1 MTKEKGM
8 LQMKTIFRGC
18 AALMTVLVAAC
29 AYPVNGPD
37 SAPPVEKRFPIT
49 VEPRMQTLRVGVDSG
64 GLDPASMA
72 DLQRF
77 ARDYLRNGSG
87 LVRVSAP
94 RRIPQAANTVAAQM
108 ADFGVPRNRIV
119 TGVDDVATPADEVRV
134 SYVGYVASAEPC
146 GDWSSNVGYTA
157 ANAPTPNFG
166 CATQHNLAAMVADP
180 RDLVTPKPLGPEDAQ
195 RRLTILDKY
204 RKGESTVATKAAE
217 QSGVVSSAVPS
228 GGGTGGGK

>member
-18 AALMTVLVAAC
+18 VALMTVLVAAC

-37 SAPPVEKRFPIT
+37 SAPPVEKRFPIM
-49 VEPRMQTLRVGVDSG
+49 VEPRVQTLRVGVDSG
-64 GLDPASMA
+64 GLDPASA
-72 DLQRF
+72 NDLQRF
-77 ARDYLRNGSG
+77 TRDYLSNGSG
-87 LVRVSAP
+87 LIRVSAP
-94 RRIPQAANTVAAQM
+94 RRIPQAVNAVADQI

-119 TGVDDVATPADEVRV
+119 TGIDDEPNPADEVRV

-146 GDWSSNVGYTA
+146 GDWSSNLGYTS
-157 ANAPTPNFG
+157 ANTPSPNLG

-180 RDLVTPKPLGPEDAQ
+180 RDLVTPKPLGPQDAQ
-195 RRLTILDKY
+195 RRLTILEKY

-217 QSGVVSSAVPS
+217 QSGVVSNAVQS

>member
-18 AALMTVLVAAC
+18 VALMTVLVAAC

-37 SAPPVEKRFPIT
+37 DQPSYEKRFPIM
-49 VEPRMQTLRVGVDSG
+49 VEPRVQTLHVGVDSG
-64 GLDPASMA
+64 GLDPASVN

-77 ARDYLRNGSG
+77 TRDYLRNGSG
-87 LVRVSAP
+87 LIRVSAP
-94 RRIPQAANTVAAQM
+94 RRIPQAANTVADQL

-119 TGVDDVATPADEVRV
+119 TGLDDVANPADEVRV
-134 SYVGYVASAEPC
+134 SYVGYVASTEPC
-146 GDWSSNVGYTA
+146 GDWSSNITFTS

-180 RDLVTPKPLGPEDAQ
+180 RDLVTPKPLGPEDAA

-204 RKGESTVATKAAE
+204 RKGELTATAKSGE
-217 QSGVVSSAVPS
+217 QSGVVSNAVA
-228 GGGTGGGK
+228 GGGK